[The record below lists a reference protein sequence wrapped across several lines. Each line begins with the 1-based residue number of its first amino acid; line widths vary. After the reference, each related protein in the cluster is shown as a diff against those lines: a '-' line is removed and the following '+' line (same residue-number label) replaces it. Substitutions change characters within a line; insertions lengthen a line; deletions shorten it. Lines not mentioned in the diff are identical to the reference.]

1 MNRFR
6 AKVMQL
12 NEWARFQ
19 ELFEEFF
26 SAADDDQ
33 RLALFRDANGLDEES
48 TTILIPEF
56 NAELLESFS
65 PGGWHDFPDARLY
78 RWTLLAGNR
87 SAGKDFGLPLSEDPK
102 AEGDR

>member
-26 SAADDDQ
+26 AAADKDQ
-33 RLALFRDANGLDEES
+33 RLALLIEADALTEES
-48 TTILIPEF
+48 STVLIPEF
-56 NAELLESFS
+56 NANLLEEFS

-78 RWTLLAGNR
+78 RWRLLVGNQSASQDLGLALSDTPTL
-87 SAGKDFGLPLSEDPK
+87 D
-102 AEGDR
+102 GDR

>member
-26 SAADDDQ
+26 AAAGKDQ
-33 RLALFRDANGLDEES
+33 RLALFIEAHGPNQES
-48 TTILIPEF
+48 STILIPEF
-56 NAELLESFS
+56 NAELLEEFS

-78 RWTLLAGNR
+78 RWRLLVGSQ
-87 SAGKDFGLPLSEDPK
+87 SACKDFGLALSD
-102 AEGDR
+102 GLNLDLDR